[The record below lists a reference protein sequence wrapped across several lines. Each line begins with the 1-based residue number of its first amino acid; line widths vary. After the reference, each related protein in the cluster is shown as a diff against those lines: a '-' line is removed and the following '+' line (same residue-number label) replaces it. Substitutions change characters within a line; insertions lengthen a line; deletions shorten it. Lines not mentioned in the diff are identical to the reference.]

1 MRRGG
6 ASMEK
11 FQLDEFSVAI
21 LPPATAY
28 HPVDGRKYTLI
39 MSTDETSSHL
49 AIGYK
54 YEVAL
59 LHSENKSMLTAEWKP
74 RLGEYI
80 LSGKIHPGIEQSGD
94 SNRSHH
100 IQPEVAKA
108 VSMIV
113 KADKDLYSHV
123 PWLLY
128 APIYIET
135 ESNIHK
141 YKAIQFFGIPKQ
153 YLIL

>member
-1 MRRGG
+1 
-6 ASMEK
+6 MEK

-21 LPPATAY
+21 LPPATTY

-39 MSTDETSSHL
+39 MSTDETNSHL

-54 YEVAL
+54 YEMSL

-74 RLGEYI
+74 SLGEYI
-80 LSGKIHPGIEQSGD
+80 LSGKIHPGIKQSSN
-94 SNRSHH
+94 SNRSHQT
-100 IQPEVAKA
+100 QPEVTKA

-113 KADKDLYSHV
+113 KADKDLFAHV

-141 YKAIQFFGIPKQ
+141 YRAIQFLGVPKQ